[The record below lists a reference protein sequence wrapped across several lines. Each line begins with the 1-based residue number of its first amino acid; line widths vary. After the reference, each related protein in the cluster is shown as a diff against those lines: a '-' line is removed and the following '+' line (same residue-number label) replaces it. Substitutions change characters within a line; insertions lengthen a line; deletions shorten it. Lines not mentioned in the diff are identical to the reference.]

1 MNSGLRMYMLSQ
13 GDQHEG
19 HPMHVP
25 GREMGYR
32 ENGGGY
38 EHPDRYMPMH
48 DYPETESRYR
58 GKDGRWKAGRRRGE
72 YDGEISDAYHYGERM
87 DDDKDGEEMDE
98 NVIQFP
104 PEGRQIGFGSRDREY
119 ETRNHYDGENNPQRK
134 SAVVGGTM
142 WMEPTENEETMD
154 YATAEKWVR
163 SMRGEDA
170 ARPTGG
176 RWSMEDLKPMAQKFG
191 IKPDTSEFI
200 EFYVMTNHMYSKYCA
215 VAKKFNITS
224 PEYYGMMAL
233 AWMRDKDAVPNK
245 TEMYY
250 RYCVRQ

>member
-1 MNSGLRMYMLSQ
+1 MNNGLRMYMLSQ
-13 GDQHEG
+13 GDQREER
-19 HPMHVP
+19 PMHVP

-32 ENGGGY
+32 ENVGGY
-38 EHPDRYMPMH
+38 DRPERYMPQH

-58 GKDGRWKAGRRRGE
+58 GKDGRWKAGRSRGE
-72 YDGEISDAYHYGERM
+72 YDGGVYDTYPEDRRM
-87 DDDKDGEEMDE
+87 DDDDDEGMEE

-104 PEGRQIGFGSRDREY
+104 PEGRQIGFGTREREY
-119 ETRNHYDGENNPQRK
+119 ETRSHYEGGTNPQRK

-154 YATAEKWVR
+154 HATAEKWVR

-191 IKPDTSEFI
+191 IKPDTPEFF
-200 EFYVMTNHMYSKYCA
+200 EFYAMTNAMYSDYCA

-245 TEMYY
+245 TAMYY
-250 RYCVRQ
+250 EHCVKK